1 MIDWR
6 KHIHHDEKILAGKPV
21 IKNTRISVELILEL
35 FATGWTEEMILES
48 YPRLTAEDIKAVFA
62 YLRDCVQQELYF
74 PLLQTT

>member
-6 KHIHHDEKILAGKPV
+6 KYIHSDETILAGKPV

-35 FATGWTEEMILES
+35 FAMGWTEEMILDS
-48 YPRLTAEDIKAVFA
+48 YPRLTAEDVKAVFA